1 MITGM
6 KKIKRLMTAAC
17 FGMVITIALVFVMIS
32 MIGIN
37 TETNNQNEYLTT
49 QVKVSSPPGL
59 ESSREINSDSNK
71 NNYKLPSKRK
81 VLLPLD
87 HKKLVSELMAQEVNG
102 DQKDPFAAPKKQQKL
117 LVAGSKSQASVK
129 LAGKFTVIG
138 ADPQYPKDA
147 LLDGKEGWVETKII
161 VAKDG
166 EVEQVD
172 IIAAGPEGIF
182 ENSVVQAVSQWKLQ
196 LDHGTEQSIDK
207 EYFHRFEF
215 KISQ

>member
-1 MITGM
+1 M
-6 KKIKRLMTAAC
+6 KKFTRLIFAAFFGLAITVAWVFFMMT
-17 FGMVITIALVFVMIS
+17 L
-32 MIGIN
+32 IGIKS
-37 TETNNQNEYLTT
+37 EEPENNYYLTT

-59 ESSREINSDSNK
+59 EPAKAINSDSNK
-71 NNYKLPSKRK
+71 NNYKLPAKRK
-81 VLLPLD
+81 VVLPIN
-87 HKKLVSELMAQEVNG
+87 HKKLASDLLAQEADG
-102 DQKDPFAAPKKQQKL
+102 DQTDPFAAPKKQQKL

-129 LAGKFTVIG
+129 IAGKFTVIG
-138 ADPQYPKDA
+138 ADPKYPKDA

-182 ENSVVQAVSQWKLQ
+182 ENAVVQAVSQWKLK
-196 LDHGTEQSIDK
+196 LDNRNHVTLDK

-215 KISQ
+215 KINE